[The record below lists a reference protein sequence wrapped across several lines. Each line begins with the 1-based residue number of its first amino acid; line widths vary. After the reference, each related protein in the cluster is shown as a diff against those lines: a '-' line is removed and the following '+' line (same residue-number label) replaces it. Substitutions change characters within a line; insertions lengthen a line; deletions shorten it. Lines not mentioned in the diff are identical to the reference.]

1 MANLLVS
8 LLQWPIRAVILL
20 LIAQLP
26 FLGVEMASFPI
37 ALISAVV
44 IGLLGVLLTWPLKFI
59 LGPAWALTSLF
70 GLIPVG
76 WLFDWLITIVLFG
89 LAAWLIQGF
98 RLRNGLL
105 SAALG
110 ALVYSVLC
118 FFILNAIPGL
128 NVRLTGAAALFTGP
142 IG

>member
-1 MANLLVS
+1 MSGLLVS
-8 LLQWPIRAVILL
+8 LLQWPIRAIILIV
-20 LIAQLP
+20 IAQIP
-26 FLGVEMASFPI
+26 FLGVEMASFSI

-44 IGLLGVLLTWPLKFI
+44 IGLLGVVLTWPLKFI
-59 LGPAWALTSLF
+59 LGPAWAITTLA
-70 GLIPVG
+70 GLIPIG
-76 WLFDWLITIVLFG
+76 WLFDWLITIILFG

-128 NVRLTGAAALFTGP
+128 NVRLTGAAALFTGA

>member
-1 MANLLVS
+1 MTHLLVS
-8 LLQWPIRAVILL
+8 LLQWPIRAIILIV
-20 LIAQLP
+20 IAQLP

-44 IGLLGVLLTWPLKFI
+44 IGLLGVVLTWPLKFI
-59 LGPAWALTSLF
+59 FGPAWAITTL
-70 GLIPVG
+70 GGVIPIG
-76 WLFDWLITIVLFG
+76 WLFDWLITIILFG

-110 ALVYSVLC
+110 ALAYSVAC
-118 FFILNAIPGL
+118 YFILNAIPGL
-128 NVRLTGAAALFTGP
+128 NVRLTGAAALFTGS

>member
-1 MANLLVS
+1 MAHLLVS

-26 FLGVEMASFPI
+26 FLGVEMASFSI

-118 FFILNAIPGL
+118 YFILNAIPGL

>member
-1 MANLLVS
+1 MAHLLVS
-8 LLQWPIRAVILL
+8 LLQWPIRAVILIL
-20 LIAQLP
+20 LAQLP

-59 LGPAWALTSLF
+59 LGPAWAITSLF
-70 GLIPVG
+70 GFIPVG

-89 LAAWLIQGF
+89 LAAWLVQGF
-98 RLRNGLL
+98 RLRNGLT

-118 FFILNAIPGL
+118 YFILNAIPGL
-128 NVRLTGAAALFTGP
+128 NVRLTGAAALFTGS

>member
-20 LIAQLP
+20 LISQLP

-44 IGLLGVLLTWPLKFI
+44 IGLLGVLLTWPLKLI